1 MSKRESEQHDF
12 TMDQSE
18 IWHIFLYH
26 ILELVSRKPSRIQTA
41 ATNQLQS
48 FRVRLVMGVIGGP
61 IVPIHFP
68 AMHPAQG

>member
-1 MSKRESEQHDF
+1 MSKRESDQHDF

-26 ILELVSRKPSRIQTA
+26 ILELGSRKPSRIPTA

-48 FRVRLVMGVIGGP
+48 FGVRLMMGLIGGP
-61 IVPIHFP
+61 IIPIRFP